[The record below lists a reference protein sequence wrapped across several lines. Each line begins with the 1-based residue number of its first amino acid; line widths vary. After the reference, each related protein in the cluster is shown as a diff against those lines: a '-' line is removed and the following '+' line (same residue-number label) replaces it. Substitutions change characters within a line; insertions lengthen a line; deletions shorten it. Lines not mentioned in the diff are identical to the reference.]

1 MLKLTVDFSQII
13 FSLSVYIL
21 HLKPFELRSLEKRFD

>member
-1 MLKLTVDFSQII
+1 MLKLLVVASAPVRNSII

-21 HLKPFELRSLEKRFD
+21 IYYVFSG